1 MKQSIQKLWRYAKP
15 ARAAFIVSS
24 LIMSLRYFVINYL
37 TAYLTGRITEAA
49 QHMDVAGLLRDV
61 AGFIACLIPFLF
73 VDAVS
78 KYAHDMSTQKIG
90 NALRQSAYSRI
101 LRAPLWQ
108 AETLGASRSQMLSRL
123 NNDMNVVE
131 SLYRSSLLAP
141 LIFGIAGVGA
151 FVSIWWVRPSIAVYL
166 FALGASSFA
175 LQYAMSRRKKRVA
188 TRIQAL
194 MASLLTAASE
204 CLTDRPVIRL
214 MNAYRGVLGHTER
227 LRKTYLAAG
236 REDAAIQSGAD
247 MVVGGASLLQYVGVM
262 LISIFCLSKGQMEAA
277 QIMVVLQLSGLVVSG
292 FTLVGNAL
300 IALRGYLPALD
311 RVEEILTLDEEDL
324 ETGANTWKNLEKE
337 GIRASDAVLCFSPE
351 KKLTLKDPL
360 DIPAGRISALCGAS
374 GCGKTSFIKT
384 LIGFYPYEGDISI
397 AGAPLNAYSK
407 KYLREQIAYL
417 SQQNILIAG
426 SIKENLLIGGHAAVT
441 EEEIKEALRICTCDE
456 WLGDMPDGL
465 YTMLDEGGLRLS
477 GGQRQMLIIAR
488 ALLQKKPILLMD
500 ETFSAIDKK
509 RSVRIIENIRRAY
522 PEKTILLISH
532 EEEIVR
538 CCDEQVMVSSM

>member
-1 MKQSIQKLWRYAKP
+1 M
-15 ARAAFIVSS
+15 
-24 LIMSLRYFVINYL
+24 
-37 TAYLTGRITEAA
+37 
-49 QHMDVAGLLRDV
+49 
-61 AGFIACLIPFLF
+61 
-73 VDAVS
+73 
-78 KYAHDMSTQKIG
+78 
-90 NALRQSAYSRI
+90 
-101 LRAPLWQ
+101 
-108 AETLGASRSQMLSRL
+108 LGASRSQMLSRL

-175 LQYAMSRRKKRVA
+175 LQYAMSRRKKRVS

-262 LISIFCLSKGQMEAA
+262 LISIFYLSKGQMEAA

-324 ETGANTWKNLEKE
+324 ETGASAWKDLEKE

-351 KKLTLKDPL
+351 KKLALKDPL

-374 GCGKTSFIKT
+374 GCRQNVVHQ
-384 LIGFYPYEGDISI
+384 
-397 AGAPLNAYSK
+397 NADRLLSLRGR
-407 KYLREQIAYL
+407 YLHRR
-417 SQQNILIAG
+417 
-426 SIKENLLIGGHAAVT
+426 HAAECLFQKVPSGT
-441 EEEIKEALRICTCDE
+441 D
-456 WLGDMPDGL
+456 
-465 YTMLDEGGLRLS
+465 RLS
-477 GGQRQMLIIAR
+477 VPAEHPDRGFDKGESAYWRSCR
-488 ALLQKKPILLMD
+488 RDGRRD
-500 ETFSAIDKK
+500 E
-509 RSVRIIENIRRAY
+509 RSSSHLHLRRMAGRHAGWAGY
-522 PEKTILLISH
+522 
-532 EEEIVR
+532 
-538 CCDEQVMVSSM
+538 DAG

>member
-61 AGFIACLIPFLF
+61 AWFIACLIPFLF
-73 VDAVS
+73 VDAVG

-151 FVSIWWVRPSIAVYL
+151 FASIWWVRPSIAVYL

-175 LQYAMSRRKKRVA
+175 LQYAMSRRKKRVS

-204 CLTDRPVIRL
+204 CLTDRPDNRL
-214 MNAYRGVLGHTER
+214 MNA
-227 LRKTYLAAG
+227 
-236 REDAAIQSGAD
+236 
-247 MVVGGASLLQYVGVM
+247 
-262 LISIFCLSKGQMEAA
+262 
-277 QIMVVLQLSGLVVSG
+277 
-292 FTLVGNAL
+292 
-300 IALRGYLPALD
+300 
-311 RVEEILTLDEEDL
+311 
-324 ETGANTWKNLEKE
+324 
-337 GIRASDAVLCFSPE
+337 
-351 KKLTLKDPL
+351 
-360 DIPAGRISALCGAS
+360 
-374 GCGKTSFIKT
+374 
-384 LIGFYPYEGDISI
+384 
-397 AGAPLNAYSK
+397 
-407 KYLREQIAYL
+407 
-417 SQQNILIAG
+417 
-426 SIKENLLIGGHAAVT
+426 
-441 EEEIKEALRICTCDE
+441 
-456 WLGDMPDGL
+456 
-465 YTMLDEGGLRLS
+465 
-477 GGQRQMLIIAR
+477 
-488 ALLQKKPILLMD
+488 
-500 ETFSAIDKK
+500 
-509 RSVRIIENIRRAY
+509 
-522 PEKTILLISH
+522 
-532 EEEIVR
+532 
-538 CCDEQVMVSSM
+538 

>member
-1 MKQSIQKLWRYAKP
+1 
-15 ARAAFIVSS
+15 
-24 LIMSLRYFVINYL
+24 
-37 TAYLTGRITEAA
+37 
-49 QHMDVAGLLRDV
+49 
-61 AGFIACLIPFLF
+61 
-73 VDAVS
+73 
-78 KYAHDMSTQKIG
+78 
-90 NALRQSAYSRI
+90 
-101 LRAPLWQ
+101 
-108 AETLGASRSQMLSRL
+108 
-123 NNDMNVVE
+123 
-131 SLYRSSLLAP
+131 
-141 LIFGIAGVGA
+141 
-151 FVSIWWVRPSIAVYL
+151 
-166 FALGASSFA
+166 
-175 LQYAMSRRKKRVA
+175 
-188 TRIQAL
+188 

-300 IALRGYLPALD
+300 ITLRGYLPALD

-324 ETGANTWKNLEKE
+324 ETGASAWKDLEKE

-351 KKLTLKDPL
+351 KKLALKDPL

-465 YTMLDEGGLRLS
+465 DTMLDEGGLRRS

>member
-90 NALRQSAYSRI
+90 NALRQSAYSHI

-175 LQYAMSRRKKRVA
+175 LQYAMSRRKKRVS

-262 LISIFCLSKGQMEAA
+262 LISIFYLSKGQMEAA

-324 ETGANTWKNLEKE
+324 ETGASTWKDLEKE

-351 KKLTLKDPL
+351 KKLALKDPL
-360 DIPAGRISALCGAS
+360 DIPAGRRAIC
-374 GCGKTSFIKT
+374 
-384 LIGFYPYEGDISI
+384 
-397 AGAPLNAYSK
+397 
-407 KYLREQIAYL
+407 
-417 SQQNILIAG
+417 
-426 SIKENLLIGGHAAVT
+426 LL
-441 EEEIKEALRICTCDE
+441 
-456 WLGDMPDGL
+456 
-465 YTMLDEGGLRLS
+465 
-477 GGQRQMLIIAR
+477 
-488 ALLQKKPILLMD
+488 
-500 ETFSAIDKK
+500 
-509 RSVRIIENIRRAY
+509 
-522 PEKTILLISH
+522 
-532 EEEIVR
+532 
-538 CCDEQVMVSSM
+538 